1 MNWTKD
7 FSSNEFF
14 FIAAFMLIYLIY
26 FIRIFIISRKLK
38 TSTNFG
44 LVKFILRIVYLALM
58 IIALLGPNFGITE
71 MEARST
77 GKDIYIGFD
86 LSESM
91 NAQDVEPSRLD
102 KAKNELKN
110 FVDQYKADKIGL
122 MIFNSEASLM
132 TPLTFDHEII
142 KSDINSLTTS
152 TLGSGGTDY
161 NSILGLVYEKFNTN
175 KSDETQSKIFV
186 LVTDGENFENLDP
199 QWEKLFKILKINLFV
214 IGIGTNSGS
223 KIPKFSGFKKDSD
236 GNEVVSILDIKQ
248 IAEITKNFEGEYFVI
263 NNQSNQI
270 GKLQDQ
276 INLVKKSEN
285 TGKQQLVTYNKYIHF
300 LLLALLFISI
310 DFLVDINVIKL

>member
-1 MNWTKD
+1 MNWTKE

-14 FIAAFMLIYLIY
+14 IIAAFMLIYLIY
-26 FIRIFIISRKLK
+26 FIKIFVISRKLK
-38 TSTNFG
+38 TSANFV
-44 LVKFILRIVYLALM
+44 LVKFILRIVYFALM
-58 IIALLGPNFGITE
+58 VIALLGPNFGITE

-110 FVDQYKADKIGL
+110 FVDQYKTDKIGL
-122 MIFNSEASLM
+122 MIFNSEASLF

-142 KSDINSLTTS
+142 KSDINSLSTS
-152 TLGSGGTDY
+152 LLGSGGTDF

-175 KSDETQSKIFV
+175 KSEETQSKIFV

-199 QWEKLFKILKINLFV
+199 QWNKLFKTLKINLFV
-214 IGIGTNSGS
+214 IGIGTNSGA
-223 KIPKFSGFKKDSD
+223 KIPKFNGFKKDKD

-263 NNQSNQI
+263 NNQTNQI
-270 GKLQDQ
+270 GKLQEQ
-276 INLVKKSEN
+276 INLEKKSEN
-285 TGKQQLVTYNKYIHF
+285 TGNQQMVTNNKYVYF